1 MFLLVFGYEIFKT
14 CKNTARSYSVSV
26 QASIYCLIKGGMP
39 NEAISVLLTV
49 LEKGW
54 TSDLLS
60 CKSIINELFK
70 GREGEWCS

>member
-1 MFLLVFGYEIFKT
+1 MSEAINLFHEMLWVG
-14 CKNTARSYSVSV
+14 CHPYSVSV
-26 QASIYCLIKGGMP
+26 QALIYCLIKAGMP
-39 NEAISVLLTV
+39 NEAISVLLIV
-49 LEKGW
+49 LEKGC